1 MNAII
6 TSQPKT
12 PRNVVRLLQTLCTV
26 LACAS
31 LVIGSALISYV
42 WFRMSTYG
50 TVESTLE
57 LTFLMTIVY
66 LIPTLLIAWLFATTA
81 LLLAR
86 RWMAAGLSLPV
97 VLGVFLALYLFI
109 VFVIPHV
116 PAPAVVLVAL
126 LVPLNGVALW
136 LARRFL
142 NDTAR

>member
-1 MNAII
+1 MQSGILTTERSALNCILSSKENEMNAII
-6 TSQPKT
+6 ASQTKT

-31 LVIGSALISYV
+31 LVIGSVLISYV

-50 TVESTLE
+50 TVESALE

-86 RWMAAGLSLPV
+86 R
-97 VLGVFLALYLFI
+97 
-109 VFVIPHV
+109 
-116 PAPAVVLVAL
+116 
-126 LVPLNGVALW
+126 
-136 LARRFL
+136 
-142 NDTAR
+142 